1 MRVHELENLKDKI
14 QELKTIINF
23 QEKSRLLQTKAF
35 EDKTSQNKDLIHILQ
50 KNLRHFQQDWTVA
63 KRHDE
68 WTITRACQKN
78 IPLKLATCRST
89 MEVARE
95 KLRKYVFDRVN
106 VHNVMLH
113 LVRQRGEMLESM
125 QTELDHLLD
134 QQNYSKE
141 ELKQLQMIR
150 QLENNIEKTMIKIDT
165 CQNIYMLYIR
175 LLDYLK
181 NELAHYPQELD
192 KLQHMVVQY
201 QKDLTDMNLMTQEAI
216 KLTEEAKVNMTEMET
231 AFLAE
236 RRARE
241 QKLTQQ
247 KKMIEKIQSASSE
260 KQRRGRLE
268 MEYTSNLMTP
278 EPVKGKK
285 QSLSKSDMEYQAAVT
300 QIVDKVKNAVQCSH
314 LWDIAGRFLAQKNTQ
329 ENLLQ
334 QTEEYEQKRKEL
346 EAQLQKLDLER
357 AVLKFHQSPDVNKI
371 DSFKDQEE
379 RMKELLEEA
388 KERLELENHKLV
400 KSEQLL
406 LNIELG
412 IDNLFLR
419 LISIPLPSEKG
430 FPSPADSKDAYSKLQ
445 YCEKKLIHLIERT
458 KDYVDICEESSQKVK
473 DFLEETTLH
482 QKHNVR
488 IAFEDAYED
497 ETESFQFPD
506 VESTFVLSR
515 DDIKKQSD
523 NLIEAKLK
531 NNKRP
536 KKK

>member
-63 KRHDE
+63 KR
-68 WTITRACQKN
+68 
-78 IPLKLATCRST
+78 
-89 MEVARE
+89 VARE